1 MVLRKGPL
9 EITIV
14 SAITNGEKVT
24 MAGFYYIF
32 EDGKVQKLGDVPEFQ
47 ESYVQWKIECDT
59 VINKIRALTMNESEK
74 YKFVPL
80 LLRDEEYKL
89 MHHRMKDL
97 KEL

>member
-1 MVLRKGPL
+1 MVLNKGPL

-14 SAITNGEKVT
+14 SAVVNGEKVT

-32 EDGKVQKLGDVPEFQ
+32 ENGKVQKLGDVPEFQ

-59 VINKIRALTMNESEK
+59 VINKIRALTMNESDK

-80 LLRDEEYKL
+80 LLTDEEYKL
-89 MHHRMKDL
+89 MYHRMKDL

>member
-1 MVLRKGPL
+1 MVLKKGPL

-14 SAITNGEKVT
+14 SAIANGENVV

-32 EDGKVQKLGDVPEFQ
+32 ENGKVQKLGDVPEFQ

-59 VINKIRALTMNESEK
+59 VINKIRALTMNESDK

-80 LLRDEEYKL
+80 LLKDEEYKL
-89 MHHRMKDL
+89 MYRSMKDL

>member
-1 MVLRKGPL
+1 MVLNKGPL

-14 SAITNGEKVT
+14 SAVVNGENVA

-32 EDGKVQKLGDVPEFQ
+32 EDGKVQKLGDVPNFQ
-47 ESYVQWKIECDT
+47 ESYIQWKIECDT
-59 VINKIRALTMNESEK
+59 VINKIRALTMNESDK

-80 LLRDEEYKL
+80 LLKDEEYKL
-89 MHHRMKDL
+89 MYRSMKDL

>member
-1 MVLRKGPL
+1 MVLNKGPL

-14 SAITNGEKVT
+14 SAVVNGEKVT

-32 EDGKVQKLGDVPEFQ
+32 ENGKVKKLGDVPEFQ

-59 VINKIRALTMNESEK
+59 VINKIRALTMNESDK

-80 LLRDEEYKL
+80 LLKDEEYKL
-89 MHHRMKDL
+89 MYRSMKDL